1 MHECAYR
8 VWLLVATVSA
18 YITSKWNLLCTSQP
32 CWYRHEKLLTGEI
45 NQVVGWPDRAFF
57 KIRQKLLFSTKVWWP
72 SGWVEVDW
80 WRIQLAIDTMR
91 EFMLFL
97 VALINNWWLHGRSE
111 IQFLQVA
118 EGGLGGKDIAKTISS
133 SFFPVHRIQLQC
145 TPRNC
150 NAL

>member
-1 MHECAYR
+1 MNAHIESGFWWQQFPHTLHQSETCYVHHSLADIDTKNCSR
-8 VWLLVATVSA
+8 AKS
-18 YITSKWNLLCTSQP
+18 IKSS
-32 CWYRHEKLLTGEI
+32 
-45 NQVVGWPDRAFF
+45 VGRTALFSRSV
-57 KIRQKLLFSTKVWWP
+57 KAAFSTKVWRP

>member
-1 MHECAYR
+1 MNAHIESGFWWQQFPHTLHQSETCYVHHSLADIDTKNCSR
-8 VWLLVATVSA
+8 AKS
-18 YITSKWNLLCTSQP
+18 IKSS
-32 CWYRHEKLLTGEI
+32 
-45 NQVVGWPDRAFF
+45 VGRTALFSRSVKAFF
-57 KIRQKLLFSTKVWWP
+57 LQKFDDRVDELKLTDEGSNWQSTQCE
-72 SGWVEVDW
+72 S
-80 WRIQLAIDTMR
+80 LC
-91 EFMLFL
+91 FFL

-133 SFFPVHRIQLQC
+133 SFFPVHRIQLHC